1 MKIIKEKVVLTKFEL
16 EDVYEEEYTIYLN
29 SISELAHTVRTDNT
43 KHFLKKDT
51 YNIAFDTGDFIYRTV
66 RIDVSEEDWCKI
78 KELMEENTH
87 LNMTENKCSDSV
99 TYRFYGE

>member
-16 EDVYEEEYTIYLN
+16 EDTYGEEYTIYLN

-43 KHFLKKDT
+43 KPFLKKDM
-51 YNIAFDTGDFIYRTV
+51 YSIAFDTGDFIYRTV

-78 KELMEENTH
+78 KEIFEENTH
-87 LNMTENKCSDSV
+87 LSMTENKCSGSV
-99 TYRFYGE
+99 TYRFYGD